1 MPVRRFSKFRLVVL
15 TCAVG
20 FNPMP
25 ADAGVPRDLM
35 LSADEQVADEK
46 TGVTIAR
53 GNAEL
58 SVASHRIRGTADVIE
73 VRPKLNEIL
82 FKGRANITVKAAT
95 YVSDTV
101 ACTLDFTR
109 CTTIADDQDLP
120 PLPASISAAT
130 TPR

>member
-1 MPVRRFSKFRLVVL
+1 MDGVSKFHLL
-15 TCAVG
+15 AIACAVHIIP
-20 FNPMP
+20 FP
-25 ADAGVPRDLM
+25 AHSGVPRDVM
-35 LSADEQVADEK
+35 LSADEQIADEK
-46 TGVTIAR
+46 TGITIAR

-58 SVASHRIRGTADVIE
+58 TVASHRIRGTADVIE

-82 FKGRANITVKAAT
+82 FKGRANISVKAQS

-109 CTTIADDQDLP
+109 CTPVAGDQDLP
-120 PLPASISAAT
+120 PLPASVSAAT